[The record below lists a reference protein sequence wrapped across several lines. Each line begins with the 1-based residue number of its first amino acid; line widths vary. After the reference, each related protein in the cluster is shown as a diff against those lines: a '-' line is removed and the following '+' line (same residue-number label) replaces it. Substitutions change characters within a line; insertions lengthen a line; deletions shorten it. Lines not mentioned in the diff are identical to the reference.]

1 MWNVNFLGFDFF
13 FIAFSFFIYSFLGWI
28 WETCFSSYK
37 RKSFVNRGFLNGPII
52 PIYGIGGTVVYI
64 TLFGFADNVGAL
76 FLLGML
82 LATVLEYLT
91 AVIMENAFHAKWW
104 DYSDYKIQF
113 QGRISLKASLF
124 WGILSILDVK
134 ILGPLV
140 KSLIERIPRRSGEYV
155 CSGLII
161 LGLIDLSVTVFYTL
175 QLSEQVHRISELR
188 EEFLTYLL
196 NTKMVERS
204 TELKE
209 TFTSATFS
217 KLTQTKDS
225 IMSSLTSKFRD
236 SLSKEMK
243 PAEVEEKVA
252 GFRNDLEKR
261 FKTFTAKYKLNLRNN
276 NLIHKRLIKA
286 FPSLT
291 FTKGRYYLQE
301 LKERI
306 NMHNGKKE

>member
-1 MWNVNFLGFDFF
+1 MWNVSLLGFDFF

-28 WETCFSSYK
+28 WETCFCSCK
-37 RKSFVNRGFLNGPII
+37 QKSFVNRGFLNGPII
-52 PIYGIGGTVVYI
+52 PIYGIGGTVVYV
-64 TLFGFADNVGAL
+64 TLSGFADNVGAL

-91 AVIMENAFHAKWW
+91 AAIMENAFHAKWW

-113 QGRISLKASLF
+113 QGRISLKASCL
-124 WGILSILDVK
+124 WGILSVLDVRV
-134 ILGPLV
+134 LGPFVLE
-140 KSLIERIPRRSGEYV
+140 LIRRIPRRGGEYA
-155 CSGLII
+155 CACLII
-161 LGLIDLSVTVFYTL
+161 LGLIDLTVTVFYTL
-175 QLSEQVHRISELR
+175 QLSERVHRISNLR

-196 NTKMVERS
+196 NTKMVEKS
-204 TELKE
+204 SELKDA
-209 TFTSATFS
+209 FASATFT
-217 KLTQTKDS
+217 KLTLKKDS
-225 IMSSLTSKFRD
+225 IMSSLTNRFRD

-243 PAEVEEKVA
+243 PAEVEEQVE
-252 GFRNDLEKR
+252 GFRSDLEKR
-261 FKTFTAKYKLNLRNN
+261 FKTFATKYKLNLHND

-291 FTKGRYYLQE
+291 FTRGHYYLQE